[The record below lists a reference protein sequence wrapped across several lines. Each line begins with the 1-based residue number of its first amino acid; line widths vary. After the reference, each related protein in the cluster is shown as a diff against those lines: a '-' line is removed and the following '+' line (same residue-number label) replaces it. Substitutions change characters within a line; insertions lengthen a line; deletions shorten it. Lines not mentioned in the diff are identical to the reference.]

1 MNSLWQLFTLCDLS
15 LYRWRGASYFHR
27 LVGLLSS
34 WHQGSWLMQWS
45 ESIGAV
51 LISLVFI
58 LGPFV
63 STALIG
69 VVLMAG
75 GCYWALLT
83 VSDDLQLGMTPIHLL
98 VLLYWGIA
106 TVATAFSPVR
116 QAAFSGWI
124 KLTLYLLLFAL
135 GAVVLRQPKLRSRI
149 ITVYLLVA
157 LIVSVYG
164 IRQQFFGV
172 TNLATW
178 NDPNSALAQDGR
190 IYSYLGNPNLL
201 AGYLFPAIAFAAAAM
216 IIWQGWLPKLLAMV
230 MFGVNSACLYFTDSR
245 GGWLGMVVLLTVFSL
260 ACYYWWREYFSPFW
274 RVWLLPIV
282 FGSGIALALMAI
294 AVVEPLRLRIMS
306 IFAGRED
313 SSNNFRLNVWEAVD
327 KMISDRP
334 ILGIG
339 PGNDAFNKVYP
350 LYMRPKYSALSAYSI
365 FLETIVEIGYVG
377 FAAFIWLL
385 IVTFNQGFTQLARFK
400 QLGNIQGMWLIA
412 ACAAMAGMLFQGL
425 FDTVWYRPQINTLW
439 WFMVALIASYYPQQN
454 RLQDYH

>member
-1 MNSLWQLFTLCDLS
+1 MNSVWQQFTLSHLS
-15 LYRWRGASYFHR
+15 LSRWRGASYLYR
-27 LVGLLSS
+27 LVGLLHS
-34 WHQGSWLMQWS
+34 WRQGSWLMQWA
-45 ESIGAV
+45 EAIGAM

-75 GCYWALLT
+75 GVYWALLT
-83 VSDDLQLGMTPIHLL
+83 VSDYRQLGMTPIHLL
-98 VLLYWGIA
+98 VGLYWGIA

-135 GAVVLRQPKLRSRI
+135 SAVILRQPKLRSRI

-201 AGYLFPAIAFAAAAM
+201 AGYLLPAVAFAAAAI

-230 MFGVNSACLYFTDSR
+230 MFSLNSACLYFTDSR
-245 GGWLGMVVLLTVFSL
+245 GGWLAMVILLTVVSL
-260 ACYYWWREYFSPFW
+260 SGYYWWRKYLSPFW

-282 FGSGIALALMAI
+282 FGFCTALALIAI
-294 AVVEPLRLRIMS
+294 TVVEPLRLRIMS

-327 KMISDRP
+327 EMISDRP

-350 LYMRPKYSALSAYSI
+350 LYMRPNYSALSAYSI
-365 FLETIVEIGYVG
+365 FLETIVEVGYVG
-377 FAAFIWLL
+377 FAAFMWLI
-385 IVTFNQGFTQLARFK
+385 IVTFNQGFIQLARLK
-400 QLGNIQGMWLIA
+400 QLGNLQGIWLIA
-412 ACAAMAGMLFQGL
+412 ACGAMAGMLFQGL
-425 FDTVWYRPQINTLW
+425 FDTVWYRPQMNTLW
-439 WFMVALIASYYPQQN
+439 WFMVALIASYYPDKNQI
-454 RLQDYH
+454 QDYH